1 MRRWVAIVLVGLVAT
16 GCKSKSKSGAGKP
29 GGGAAGPDVSAV
41 LAQKQQLDGEEE
53 ELVNARGALQ
63 RERATVV
70 EGRQKISDLR
80 KEIDGARKPDP
91 ARVAELAEAEK
102 AQSELEQAFLKKQDD
117 IDAKLTSLL
126 QKRSNLVDQAT
137 VVVSAGGGGGGG
149 GDPTAALRARE
160 VAAAAREEKVARREA
175 EFAAREKDIA
185 AREAELNKGCQGG
198 GSTVIV
204 QGGPVETPKGTKY
217 NKKDVEPTYEK
228 ALKILSQ
235 KGILDSDL
243 PPGVANLKDD
253 TRKAM
258 EAGDYGK
265 AKYTADQLLAVAN
278 GLKVDRGFL
287 SAKFARVSA
296 RMKGKTLSS
305 EGKSLFE
312 EATENYGDG
321 KFPSA
326 NSKLNK
332 IIAMLK

>member
-1 MRRWVAIVLVGLVAT
+1 MH
-16 GCKSKSKSGAGKP
+16 
-29 GGGAAGPDVSAV
+29 
-41 LAQKQQLDGEEE
+41 
-53 ELVNARGALQ
+53 
-63 RERATVV
+63 
-70 EGRQKISDLR
+70 
-80 KEIDGARKPDP
+80 
-91 ARVAELAEAEK
+91 
-102 AQSELEQAFLKKQDD
+102 
-117 IDAKLTSLL
+117 
-126 QKRSNLVDQAT
+126 
-137 VVVSAGGGGGGG
+137 
-149 GDPTAALRARE
+149 
-160 VAAAAREEKVARREA
+160 
-175 EFAAREKDIA
+175 
-185 AREAELNKGCQGG
+185 
-198 GSTVIV
+198 
-204 QGGPVETPKGTKY
+204 GGPVETPKGTKY